1 MSDKCDYNS
10 QEKPQLMELTVA
22 SVKVSNNNADKIEVK
37 YIIDPESKQVI
48 PSLLSF
54 QPIHITFN
62 KMEDYENFLK
72 LFDFSRLLILN
83 FYINSNTDVIRLFNK
98 YNTVPNSLFSLSVS
112 DPGVSNA
119 NDSKDILNL
128 ITNIKNSNEVHL
140 GLNFPLQQFPE
151 DFTFPVMKSLKVI
164 NIKELNGTQF
174 LNRRIISHLIDTC
187 PDLRS
192 FRISAKNKGIYYEIM
207 KLLFARQALSV
218 VCGCKNISFDA
229 HFSMERDLSPI
240 TVYFYRSLFEDKHFE
255 VSSLCFPIDN
265 NKLGYS
271 FHGSKKCY
279 SCGREHV
286 VNVLFE
292 IES

>member
-1 MSDKCDYNS
+1 MSDKCDYDS
-10 QEKPQLMELTVA
+10 EKKLQLMELTVA
-22 SVKVSNNNADKIEVK
+22 SVKVNNNDADKIEIK

-48 PSLLSF
+48 PSSLSF
-54 QPIHITFN
+54 QPIHIAFN
-62 KMEDYENFLK
+62 KLEDYENFLQ

-83 FYINSNTDVIRLFNK
+83 FYINGNTEVIRIFNK
-98 YNTVPNSLFSLSVS
+98 YNTVPNSLFSLSVT

-119 NDSKDILNL
+119 NDSKDILDL
-128 ITNIKNSNEVHL
+128 IGNVENSNEIHL
-140 GLNFPLQQFPE
+140 ELNFPLQHFPE

-187 PDLRS
+187 SNLRS

-218 VCGCKNISFDA
+218 AYGCKNISFDA
-229 HFSMERDLSPI
+229 QFSMERDLSPI
-240 TVYFYRSLFEDKHFE
+240 TVYFYRSLFEDKLFE

-265 NKLGYS
+265 KKLGYS
-271 FHGSKKCY
+271 FYGSKKCY
-279 SCGREHV
+279 TCNNEHV
-286 VNVLFE
+286 VNILFE